1 MCGIFG
7 LLNNN
12 TYSYEVINKEF
23 TKGSKRGPEFSSLTI
38 HNNFFFRIS

>member
-12 TYSYEVINKEF
+12 NYSYEVINKEF
-23 TKGSKRGPEFSSLTI
+23 TKGLKEAL
-38 HNNFFFRIS
+38 NFHL